1 MFWTYMLG
9 PATLPRTHE
18 GRGAVASGGGSAG
31 PGTPGPARA
40 HPGATCARSEPSSVF
55 VSRVERG
62 ATGVTVNTVAALC
75 GVLGVTLAEFFEPF
89 TQVPKLRGP
98 GRRRRS

>member
-1 MFWTYMLG
+1 MRDAERLHRAVGLRVRELRDRHGLTQERL
-9 PATLPRTHE
+9 AHE
-18 GRGAVASGGGSAG
+18 ASL
-31 PGTPGPARA
+31 
-40 HPGATCARSEPSSVF
+40 HPVF